1 MILVEPHQLRMVWPH
16 VVEWIDAAVAE
27 NQGDENTLDVLIA
40 IARGTYLLFFERGV
54 FAAVVHIQQFPSQK
68 VATIV
73 YMGGAGLEA
82 MKIAFEAGKAWGRTQ
97 GINVV
102 RTYGRPGWA
111 KVMGLKPVGVILQE
125 TL

>member
-1 MILVEPHQLRMVWPH
+1 MILVQPEQLRHVWPLC
-16 VVEWIDAAVAE
+16 EKWIDDAIAE
-27 NQGDENTLDVLIA
+27 GQGDEGKLDVLIA
-40 IARGTYLLFFERGV
+40 IARGVYLLFFDPEH
-54 FAAVVHIQQFPSQK
+54 FASVVHIQQFPAQK

-73 YMGGAGLEA
+73 YIGGVGLEA
-82 MKIAFEAGKAWGRTQ
+82 MKSAFEQGKAWGRTQ

-102 RTYGRPGWA
+102 RTYGRPGWS